1 MSAPILLDL
10 HFHDWLGLFVH
21 FLLLSL
27 LAVGGAVATIPDMHR
42 YLVVQQGWLSDPQF
56 SGSLAIAQAAPGPNI
71 LFVALMGWSVGMN
84 SGGVWQAAM
93 GVVVIMSAIMLPSS
107 VLTYFAA
114 RWLHK
119 NRELRPAR
127 AFKQGMAP
135 IVVGLLLATGW
146 VLASANPNP
155 ATDWK
160 LWLVTIATALLL
172 WLTRVHI
179 LWILFGGAA
188 LGWFHLV

>member
-1 MSAPILLDL
+1 MSPPILLDL

-42 YLVVQQGWLSDPQF
+42 YLVVQNGWLSDPQF
-56 SGSLAIAQAAPGPNI
+56 AGSLAIAQAAPGPNI
-71 LFVALMGWSVGMN
+71 LFVALMGWTVGMN
-84 SGGVWQAAM
+84 SGSVWQAAM

-135 IVVGLLLATGW
+135 VVVGLLLATGW

-155 ATDWK
+155 STDWT

-172 WLTRVHI
+172 WLTRLHI